1 MAPISHRIQRNGVL
15 GLPKTSPATKTLTED
30 LLLKDAQAYHCYFN
44 DRGFHNHLSHH
55 LLTAYDFGAS
65 PGLIQKI
72 YDMEARIQR
81 PIILEETDKNIQIT
95 DENWVQYIG
104 NPHAYNGFFT
114 FFQHKVATA
123 GAVKTLEEFI
133 FSPAANEKGKIML
146 VRLMGGAL
154 HPFIL
159 LGYGLEFGNDLLIT
173 TGIAEAA
180 VHLPN
185 APELFE
191 KEETS
196 VDGSNGLTVL
206 EILELVYKS
215 SVLKPVRPSNR
226 MVLFGDNSQSMLQ
239 ENPGIAEDIRALCA
253 KFHVDESLG
262 DAEMM
267 SKIEE
272 IIWASV
278 LILFATGKEGK
289 KPRLDFFLMH
299 LVTSSL
305 FLRCYIDV
313 LKNPAH
319 KVAIIK
325 AFFPGLLLYT
335 IARGRPI
342 INPLLLM
349 AASDKPRP
357 PYVSSSPYKV
367 ATSGGVGGP
376 LDDENYNPWPALIDA
391 CQYASDVHVTKTLR
405 TLVLASKEYGDTP
418 AGGVIGAFK
427 RDNPK
432 VETHPGI
439 AKVDGTVF
447 ARAAGILMDYTGW
460 KVYGQAER
468 EDWDRTGLGWEEA
481 WNDEA

>member
-1 MAPISHRIQRNGVL
+1 
-15 GLPKTSPATKTLTED
+15 
-30 LLLKDAQAYHCYFN
+30 
-44 DRGFHNHLSHH
+44 
-55 LLTAYDFGAS
+55 
-65 PGLIQKI
+65 
-72 YDMEARIQR
+72 
-81 PIILEETDKNIQIT
+81 
-95 DENWVQYIG
+95 
-104 NPHAYNGFFT
+104 
-114 FFQHKVATA
+114 
-123 GAVKTLEEFI
+123 
-133 FSPAANEKGKIML
+133 ML

-159 LGYGLEFGNDLLIT
+159 LGVIRPGIWQDLLIT

-215 SVLKPVRPSNR
+215 SVLKPPVHASR
-226 MVLFGDNSQSMLQ
+226 
-239 ENPGIAEDIRALCA
+239 NPGIAEDIRALCA

-357 PYVSSSPYKV
+357 RMFPALPTKSLRAV
-367 ATSGGVGGP
+367 
-376 LDDENYNPWPALIDA
+376 ALIDA

-432 VETHPGI
+432 F
-439 AKVDGTVF
+439 F